1 MEHEKCDEGKKSSDK
16 FIVWEALKSII
27 CNNIDYYKSDESTNG
42 MKIHGAFLGIIDN
55 LDEAR
60 PLVTEIEE
68 FCELYDFDENTPG
81 NGYRS
86 FIKVFDC
93 AINHTFKIVKYVT
106 ESRSSL
112 LFRKNTYTK

>member
-1 MEHEKCDEGKKSSDK
+1 MEKSDEDK
-16 FIVWEALKSII
+16 AAERFIVWEALKSII
-27 CNNIDYYKSDESTNG
+27 FNNIDYYKTDDSANG
-42 MKIHGAFLGIIDN
+42 LKMHAALLGIID
-55 LDEAR
+55 LVDEAR
-60 PLVTEIEE
+60 PLVVEIESI
-68 FCELYDFDENTPG
+68 CKLYDFDDATPG

-86 FIKVFDC
+86 FIKIFDS

>member
-1 MEHEKCDEGKKSSDK
+1 MEKSDEAKPNER
-16 FIVWEALKSII
+16 FILYEALKSII

-42 MKIHGAFLGIIDN
+42 LKMHSALIVIIDSI
-55 LDEAR
+55 DEGR
-60 PLVTEIEE
+60 PLVEE
-68 FCELYDFDENTPG
+68 VELFCKQYDFDDVTPG

-86 FIKVFDC
+86 FVKIFDS
-93 AINHTFKIVKYVT
+93 AINHTLKIVKYVT

>member
-1 MEHEKCDEGKKSSDK
+1 MEKSDEDK
-16 FIVWEALKSII
+16 AAERFIVWEALKSII
-27 CNNIDYYKSDESTNG
+27 FNNIDYYKSDDSANG
-42 MKIHGAFLGIIDN
+42 LKIHGALLGIID
-55 LDEAR
+55 LIEEAR
-60 PLVTEIEE
+60 PLVVEIESIYK
-68 FCELYDFDENTPG
+68 LYDFDDVTPG

-86 FIKVFDC
+86 FIKIFES